1 MTTDLKP
8 PPMPV
13 RLHDH
18 PEHCWTWTETELR
31 WIAARDQQWLA
42 LVGELQRD
50 AERYRWLRDKSA
62 YVGVNPHARSCLWVL
77 RGIYEIRGAG
87 FDAAIDAARGEKGGV

>member
-1 MTTDLKP
+1 MTTELKP

-18 PEHCWTWTETELR
+18 PEHAWTWTETELR
-31 WIAARDQQWLA
+31 WINARDAQWLS

-50 AERYRWLRDKSA
+50 AERYRWLRDKGRYNNFS
-62 YVGVNPHARSCLWVL
+62 VEQDEPGWVTTHSEFTL
-77 RGIYEIRGAG
+77 
-87 FDAAIDAARGEKGGV
+87 DAAIDAALSSEGKGAEG